1 MDIVDT
7 VLTAFITLLVIM
19 DPLGNVPI
27 FLSISQGVEPEERRR
42 IAAQGVLVALAL
54 IAAFAL
60 AGGQLLSYLGV
71 TLPSL
76 SVAGG
81 LLLVLVALELLRG
94 DYDGPRVGGSRQVAL
109 VPLATPLLAGPGAIA
124 ATMVLMEQASG
135 SGEVTATWAGIF
147 AAFLVVWVVL
157 RLAAPIGRVLPEGA
171 IRLLSRVMGVLLAAI
186 AVELILSGVHNWS
199 DTHPGL

>member
-1 MDIVDT
+1 VDT
-7 VLTAFITLLVIM
+7 GVTAFITLVVIM

-27 FLSISQGVEPEERRR
+27 FLAISQGVEPRERAR
-42 IAAQGVLVALAL
+42 IAAQGVLVALAV

-60 AGGQLLSYLGV
+60 AGGQVLKYLGV
-71 TLPSL
+71 SLPSL

-94 DYDGPRVGGSRQVAL
+94 DFDRPRVGAGAQVAL

-135 SGEVTATWAGIF
+135 GGEVALTWTGIF
-147 AAFLVVWVVL
+147 AAFGVVWIVL
-157 RLAAPIGRVLPEGA
+157 RLAAPIGRLLPEGV

-186 AVELILSGVHNWS
+186 AVELILSGVHNWTG
-199 DTHPGL
+199 THAGL

>member
-1 MDIVDT
+1 VDSAI
-7 VLTAFITLLVIM
+7 TAFITLVVIM

-27 FLSISQGVEPEERRR
+27 FLTISQGVEPEERPR
-42 IAAQGVLVALAL
+42 IAAQGVLVALAV

-60 AGGQLLSYLGV
+60 AGGQILDYLGI

-94 DYDGPRVGGSRQVAL
+94 DYDGPRVGGSRQIAL

-124 ATMVLMEQASG
+124 ATMVLMQRASG
-135 SGEVTATWAGIF
+135 SGEVSATWGGIF
-147 AAFLVVWVVL
+147 AAFGVVYIVL
-157 RLAAPIGRVLPEGA
+157 RLAAPIGRVLPEGV
-171 IRLLSRVMGVLLAAI
+171 IRLFSRVMGVLLAAI
-186 AVELILSGVHNWS
+186 AVELILTGLHDWIEA
-199 DTHPGL
+199 HPTL

>member
-1 MDIVDT
+1 MDTLDT
-7 VLTAFITLLVIM
+7 TLTAFVTLVVIM

-27 FLSISQGVEPEERRR
+27 FLTISQGVEPEDRAR

-54 IAAFAL
+54 ISAFAL
-60 AGGQLLSYLGV
+60 AGGQLLGYLGV

-94 DYDGPRVGGSRQVAL
+94 DYDTPRVGGSQQVAL

-135 SGEVTATWAGIF
+135 SGEVSATWAGIF
-147 AAFLVVWVVL
+147 AAFGVVYVVL
-157 RLAAPIGRVLPEGA
+157 RLAVPIGRLLPQGA

-186 AVELILSGVHNWS
+186 AVELILSGVHNWA
-199 DTHPGL
+199 DAQPGL